1 MIRMI
6 MMTCIQLTLKSAQEY
21 CSNHHSAYYRHTF
34 EIDDNYDHDVSTGK
48 WIVLV
53 INVQSRP
60 QVHLWWPRSHVGT
73 LAALA
78 PETEIKIIS
87 KSGKFGTRNWN
98 DKKSSLGSC
107 LGLGLCFAY
116 FHDYLK
122 AAWLEMIVMI
132 IVIIIMII
140 VINII
145 IIVINIMIIMIIIMT
160 IVITCR
166 QPDQWQMRNI
176 MQIRLK
182 IRMKRAIDFRTWKQ
196 PLISEP
202 VISEPVTCDH
212 WSP

>member
-1 MIRMI
+1 MFSRII
-6 MMTCIQLTLKSAQEY
+6 MMTFIQLTLKSAQEY

-34 EIDDNYDHDVSTGK
+34 EIDDNYDHGVITIE

-53 INVQSRP
+53 INIPTWP

-98 DKKSSLGSC
+98 DKSHHWDPVWGVSM
-107 LGLGLCFAY
+107 GLCFTY

-122 AAWLEMIVMI
+122 AAWLEMIV
-132 IVIIIMII
+132 MII